1 MKPLAE
7 TSQPASKDDPIAPRP
22 ETKKRA
28 KKSAGMTR
36 KAFGELIKRAF
47 TQDVPKPR

>member
-1 MKPLAE
+1 MKPRTE
-7 TSQPASKDDPIAPRP
+7 TEQPVSKDDPIAQRP
-22 ETKKRA
+22 ETKSRP

-47 TQDVPKPR
+47 TQDVPKPS